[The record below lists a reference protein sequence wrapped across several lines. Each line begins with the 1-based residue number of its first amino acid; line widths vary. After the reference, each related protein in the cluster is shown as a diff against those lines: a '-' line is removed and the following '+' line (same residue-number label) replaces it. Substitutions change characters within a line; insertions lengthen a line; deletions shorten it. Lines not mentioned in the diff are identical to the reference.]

1 MKKFGGVFMP
11 SIKMS
16 GKSYTVD
23 DEGFLDSKHRWSHE
37 WAEERAKQL
46 DITLTEEHWRVIVY
60 LRKYTNDYGIAPL
73 VNMVCAELGI
83 PLLRMLEMFGEM
95 PLRNASRIAGL
106 ERPTGCI

>member
-1 MKKFGGVFMP
+1 MP
-11 SIKMS
+11 IIMVL

-23 DEGFLDSKHRWSHE
+23 DEGYLDSKHGWSHE

-60 LRKYTNDYGIAPL
+60 LRKYTDDYGIAPL
-73 VNMVCAELGI
+73 VNMVCAELEI
-83 PLLRMLEMFGEM
+83 SLVRMAEMFGEG
-95 PLRNASRIAGL
+95 PLKNASRIAGL